1 MRKRT
6 DAEGVPSRKANEPME
21 PTNPAGHLVLRP
33 QSVRRANMPVPRRTA
48 RSPSPTGHLGGIAL
62 SVQPTYPTR
71 KRARIDSPTAS
82 TKEIDE
88 GFASLKHDLT
98 EGNRNSLPLSKG

>member
-6 DAEGVPSRKANEPME
+6 DAEGVPSRV
-21 PTNPAGHLVLRP
+21 GRIVLRP
-33 QSVRRANMPVPRRTA
+33 QSVRRANTPVPRRTA
-48 RSPSPTGHLGGIAL
+48 KSPSPAGHLGDVAL
-62 SVQPTYPTR
+62 CVQPTYPTP

-88 GFASLKHDLT
+88 GFASLKHELT
-98 EGNRNSLPLSKG
+98 EGNRNSLPLDKTLRKRNEFRFR

>member
-6 DAEGVPSRKANEPME
+6 YAEGAPSRETNMPME
-21 PTNPAGHLVLRP
+21 PINPVGHLALRP

-48 RSPSPTGHLGGIAL
+48 RSPSPAGHLGGIAL

-88 GFASLKHDLT
+88 GFAPLKHDLT
-98 EGNRNSLPLSKG
+98 EGNRKSLPLSKG